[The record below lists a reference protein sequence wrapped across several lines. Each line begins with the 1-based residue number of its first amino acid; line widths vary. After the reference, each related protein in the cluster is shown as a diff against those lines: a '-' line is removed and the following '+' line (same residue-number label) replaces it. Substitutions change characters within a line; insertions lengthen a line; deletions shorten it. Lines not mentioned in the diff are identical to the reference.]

1 MANQYTGEAYMGVE
15 PVKTDFGAIGMNAF
29 NIDAAMKAQELET
42 AKYYT
47 KIAADKRKQLDAD
60 LKEFDKLATE
70 AKNLSPQAFDS
81 QSLSI
86 LVAHTQNEI
95 ADMRRELAD
104 PNITTIRKS
113 EIMTK
118 VGDMKNKA
126 ASYTNQMKSFQ
137 EFLGTLSKVGKG
149 GYDDIMNAPLIA
161 DINSAIIGA
170 GREGVKDLGN
180 GVFSMG
186 KGIDFTYRDG
196 MLVYSIKDRN
206 GNSIAEGSPAELQA
220 KLGSLMK
227 PYVDLDSMMDSSGKL
242 IGNSII
248 KGFKRNPDG
257 TIINT
262 ETTNHRDIANKAA
275 RIWDERYGKTFDTD
289 PYMQKGV
296 IAGRWSTPEEARQA
310 FVNAVLSSSDN
321 VIKQSLQK
329 DPIYG
334 GGGGIGNKNNDPRP
348 GLLTIQG
355 AMNGQEEYIQK
366 LVGVKLPMY
375 VNDNGVNRQG
385 QLAGIRSGE
394 DAITLDFLGTT
405 GKKGDKNFSE
415 PFSIT
420 FEKTPEGQQQVASI
434 LGQIWNSYAQTKE
447 KLYDTD
453 YENFNFNQP
462 AGYRTQMLDENGQ
475 PMLDENKN
483 PIYLPGA
490 KDISNELIG
499 IIDNIDTY
507 NQLGDKNRLQ
517 NDVKSIFDKY
527 NILGLL
533 KAEAGITTGW
543 FGGKTLTLR
552 DKETGDELLSFDIN
566 SKPALIKN
574 IQENMPIIIDL
585 IQQGSA
591 KRRKNNPRFYSP
603 GNQQTQNRGSVMDII
618 RKPNL

>member
-15 PVKTDFGAIGMNAF
+15 LVKTDFGAIGMNAF

-310 FVNAVLSSSDN
+310 FVDAVLASSDS
-321 VIKQSLQK
+321 VIKQSLQS
-329 DPIYG
+329 DPAYG
-334 GGGGIGNKNNDPRP
+334 GSGSRANNNPDP
-348 GLLTIQG
+348 GLTAIQG
-355 AMNGQEEYIQK
+355 ALNGQEEYIQK
-366 LVGVKLPMY
+366 FVGAKLPMY
-375 VNDNGVNRQG
+375 VNDNGVNRQA
-385 QLAGIRSGE
+385 QLAGVRSGE
-394 DAITLDFLGTT
+394 DAVTLDFLGMT
-405 GKKGDKNFSE
+405 GKKNDKTYSE

-420 FEKTPEGQQQVASI
+420 FEKTAEGQQQAAGI

-447 KLYDTD
+447 KLHDVD

-462 AGYRTQMLDENGQ
+462 AGYRTQMIDENGQ
-475 PMLDENKN
+475 PMFDENRN
-483 PIYLPGA
+483 PVYLPGA
-490 KDISNELIG
+490 RDISNELTG
-499 IIDNIDTY
+499 IVNNIENY
-507 NQLGDKNRLQ
+507 NQPGSKITLQ
-517 NDVKSIFDKY
+517 NDVKGIFDKY

-533 KAEAGITTGW
+533 KAEAGMTTGW

-552 DKETGDELLSFDIN
+552 DKETGDELLSFDMS
-566 SKPALIKN
+566 SKPSIIKS

-603 GNQQTQNRGSVMDII
+603 GNQQTQNRGSVMDMI